1 MQVIMKFN
9 LPDDKNALEVATK
22 GEELALIIWELHQW
36 LRENYKYDKGDITVD
51 DADKVNNKLKEIML
65 SYGLTFDSAIFI

>member
-65 SYGLTFDSAIFI
+65 SYSLTFDSAIFI

>member
-36 LRENYKYDKGDITVD
+36 LRENYKYDKGDITAD

-65 SYGLTFDSAIFI
+65 SYSLTFDSAIFI

>member
-9 LPDDKNALEVATK
+9 LPDDKNALEASTK

-36 LRENYKYDKGDITVD
+36 LRENYKYDKGDITAD

-65 SYGLTFDSAIFI
+65 SYSLTFDSAIFI

>member
-36 LRENYKYDKGDITVD
+36 LRENYKYDKGDIIAD

-65 SYGLTFDSAIFI
+65 SYSLTFDSAIFI

>member
-9 LPDDKNALEVATK
+9 LPDDKNALEAATK